1 MIIGIIPK
9 KTASQSLS
17 YASHETTPGLQIK
30 GPKSLARGGWC
41 LEFWKMQNVRA
52 EHRARLFAEEGN
64 PVRGPTRYR
73 FDWQVFGLGVE
84 AAPN

>member
-1 MIIGIIPK
+1 
-9 KTASQSLS
+9 
-17 YASHETTPGLQIK
+17 
-30 GPKSLARGGWC
+30 
-41 LEFWKMQNVRA
+41 MQNVRA